1 MQTETE
7 TMNTSSNAQDGG
19 NLTTRESLWY
29 KAQILVILALVL
41 AGMARGYTLMI
52 EQDQEALRASAT
64 LSAVHLADCLMKNA
78 VSDQATACKKQSE
91 EARQTALDAA
101 TIGEKFPNRQLL
113 DLLGSGKT
121 Q

>member
-1 MQTETE
+1 MKT
-7 TMNTSSNAQDGG
+7 TSSAQDGG

-29 KAQILVILALVL
+29 KAQVLIILALVL

-52 EQDQEALRASAT
+52 EQGQEALRASAT
-64 LSAVHLADCLMKNA
+64 LSAVHLSDCLTKYS

-91 EARQTALDAA
+91 EAGKTALDAD
-101 TIGEKFPNRQLL
+101 TIAEKFPNKQLL
-113 DLLGSGKT
+113 DFLGSDKA